1 MMIDRSFHL
10 VEGPVRMGTP
20 ASAPAAGPVADPTA
34 DKDLLNKDPLANKAV
49 FLQLLVSQLRYQN
62 PLQPADGV
70 QFVSQLAQFSGL
82 EQNLAMREDL
92 AAIRQAIEKLAAG
105 QARTP

>member
-1 MMIDRSFHL
+1 MMIDRPFN
-10 VEGPVRMGTP
+10 VAERPGRVDTP
-20 ASAPAAGPVADPTA
+20 ASAAAAGPAAVPSADQ
-34 DKDLLNKDPLANKAV
+34 NRRNEDPLANKAV

-82 EQNLAMREDL
+82 EQSLQMREDL
-92 AAIRQAIEKLAAG
+92 AAIRQAIEKLAA
-105 QARTP
+105 APAKPS